1 MIVGFKFR
9 NFRSYRNTAE
19 FSFEAL
25 DDEFNP
31 ESVTTVHLNDGS
43 SLRLVNA
50 AVIFGANASGKSNVI
65 YALHTLSLTVRDSLQ
80 FIPNRRPWFI
90 LPFAF
95 DRSCLE
101 KPTEIELDLVVNG
114 HRFLYKVSGL
124 GSNILSESLSESRN
138 GDWISVFTRTKEGVS
153 PGKDYSDN
161 SALGDRQDFTSL
173 LPNQLVM
180 SRLATRNADGLQ
192 DVANYIANLSIF
204 MGDRHSGSRRDRQN
218 VMENIIK
225 DPESRLF
232 HQLEMLMHIADIGV
246 MGIEAE
252 RKEPEAPDSMSE
264 SERIGFI
271 KDNLWSVSLCHETE
285 SPEVA
290 CVLNFEA
297 ESDGT
302 KALFGVGARLL
313 AALETGGFVA
323 YDEIN
328 DAIHPALLRLL
339 VKLFQSEDSNP
350 KGAQLLF
357 STHDSSVADHDT
369 LRSDQ
374 VWFAEKNG
382 NVSELYSAQDFND
395 VGIRVP
401 FESWYRSGRFGA
413 LPKLGDFKR
422 LFE

>member
-9 NFRSYRNTAE
+9 NFRSYRDTAE

-25 DDEFNP
+25 DDEFNG

-43 SLRLVNA
+43 TLRLVNA

-65 YALHTLSLTVRDSLQ
+65 YALDTLSQTVKDSLAYT
-80 FIPNRRPWFI
+80 PDRRPLFI
-90 LPFAF
+90 LPFVF
-95 DRSCLE
+95 DRSCL
-101 KPTEIELDLVVNG
+101 KLPTEIELDIVVNG
-114 HRFLYKVSGL
+114 RRFIYKISGKE
-124 GSNILSESLSESRN
+124 NIIVSESLEESVN
-138 GDWISVFTRTKEGVS
+138 GECVTIFNRGADDVLTIGRTLSLNGGFDE
-153 PGKDYSDN
+153 KDY
-161 SALGDRQDFTSL
+161 TTL
-173 LPNQLVM
+173 LKNQLIL
-180 SRLATRNADGLQ
+180 SRIATRNADGLQ
-192 DVANYIANLSIF
+192 DVANYIADLSIF
-204 MGDRHSGSRRDRQN
+204 MGDLHSGSRHDRQN

-225 DPESRLF
+225 NPASKLF
-232 HQLEMLMHIADIGV
+232 RQLDALMHIADLGV
-246 MGIEAE
+246 IGIEAKRNELDPPGSMTEDE
-252 RKEPEAPDSMSE
+252 RLRFLSNNMWTV
-264 SERIGFI
+264 
-271 KDNLWSVSLCHETE
+271 NLCHETE
-285 SPEVA
+285 SPNVG

-313 AALETGGFVA
+313 AALDNGGFVA

-339 VKLFQSEDSNP
+339 VNLFQSKESNP

-374 VWFAEKNG
+374 VWFAEKSKD
-382 NVSELYSAQDFND
+382 VSELYSAQDFKD

-401 FESWYRSGRFGA
+401 FESWYRAGRFGA
-413 LPKLGDFKR
+413 LPSLGDFLAIFK
-422 LFE
+422 